1 MLSELRI
8 PCPNFLV
15 REYDPTGVVMVS
27 TDKGI
32 FALSNN
38 FNDTSSHSSFHY
50 VVTTEGK
57 VVNFVDSESR
67 AMNSYDDGYSITVLL
82 CDVVNNHYSLKQTE
96 SLVELLAQICEEN
109 RIPLNKV
116 QGDLSGFPF
125 FEFLCGVGT
134 VILENS
140 LRS

>member
-1 MLSELRI
+1 MLNELKI

-15 REYDPTGVVMVS
+15 REYDPTGVALIA
-27 TDKGI
+27 TIEGI
-32 FALSNN
+32 FRLGQD
-38 FNDTSSHSSFHY
+38 FNDKAAQTSFHY

-67 AMNSYDDGYSITVLL
+67 AMNSYDDGFTITVLL
-82 CDVVNNHYSLKQTE
+82 CDVVNNNYSLKQTE
-96 SLVELLAQICEEN
+96 ALVELLAEICGEN

-125 FEFLCGVGT
+125 FEFLNGVGS

-140 LRS
+140 LR